1 MNRWVCQRCFESND
15 DSAAACVK
23 CGLLRGSM
31 PPAEPNAAAGS
42 PGSPALPARSIMG
55 GLLRRFGW
63 VAVAGA
69 FVVGGAIFAAQRND
83 AGEITQGGTLA
94 VGDLRIG
101 DCFDPKDIDAE
112 EADEVDARRCDESHQ
127 FELMAIGAMP
137 DGGYPTDDEF
147 ETFVGNLCL
156 PAFDDYVGMAYEES
170 RFDVFWYFPLEE
182 GWAAGDHV
190 IQCAVYDPLNSELT
204 ASLRGA
210 AR

>member
-1 MNRWVCQRCFESND
+1 MNRWVCQRCFESNE

-31 PPAEPNAAAGS
+31 PPAEPNAAAAS
-42 PGSPALPARSIMG
+42 PVAPTRSVAG

-63 VAVAGA
+63 LGVVAA
-69 FVVGGAIFAAQRND
+69 FGIGGAIFAAQRND

-94 VGDLRIG
+94 VQDLQIG

-112 EADEVDARRCDESHQ
+112 EADEVDARPCDETHQ
-127 FELMAIGAMP
+127 FELMAIGTMP
-137 DGGYPTDDEF
+137 DGSYPTDDEF

-156 PAFDDYVGMAYEES
+156 PAFDEYVGMVYEES
-170 RFDVFWYFPLEE
+170 RLDVFWYFPLEE
-182 GWAAGDHV
+182 GWAQGDHV
-190 IQCAVYDPLNSELT
+190 VQCAVYDPLNSKLT
-204 ASLRGA
+204 GSLKGA

>member
-1 MNRWVCQRCFESND
+1 MNRWVCQRCFESNED
-15 DSAAACVK
+15 AAAACVK

-31 PPAEPNAAAGS
+31 PPAEPNAAAAS
-42 PGSPALPARSIMG
+42 SVAPTRSIVG

-112 EADEVDARRCDESHQ
+112 EADEVDASRCDESHQ
-127 FELMAIGAMP
+127 FELMAIGTMS
-137 DGGYPTDDEF
+137 DGGYPTDAEF

-156 PAFDDYVGMAYEES
+156 PAFDEYVGMTYEES
-170 RFDVFWYFPLEE
+170 RFDVFWYFPLAE
-182 GWAAGDHV
+182 GWAQGDHV

-204 ASLRGA
+204 TSLRGA